1 MAWGDKR
8 KERIEARANRRADRR
23 ASQKEKRES
32 RQAFL
37 GGLAEKAFT
46 TFGQGDEPLT
56 REGAEG
62 GNESSPN
69 VPPSDNNML
78 LILVAALFLLPKLMK
93 K

>member
-8 KERIEARANRRADRR
+8 KERIEARANRRSDRR

-46 TFGQGDEPLT
+46 TFGSGDEPLT

-62 GNESSPN
+62 GNENTPN

-78 LILVAALFLLPKLMK
+78 LLLVAALFLLPKLMK